1 MNSLSEI
8 INSIAEL
15 KFEVSNFEDDLIDD
29 LDPYYFLSKSEV
41 SLIKSYSKI
50 PLKKWTNAM
59 ECKSFEI
66 LLKYKEELLELDIDI
81 DNLNKPD
88 FDSYKL
94 EGQPQKIYMEENKI
108 FLCNKLCKKYDICK
122 INKNADYTTIK
133 LSPNIIYKLIIARNN
148 KDLILSENIT
158 SFINVFLNNIDYD
171 KGENDLNLK
180 NINGY
185 NRELMDFQQI
195 GCLFGLLNKKILLA
209 DEMGLGKSV
218 ESLSI
223 LRLTDTFKTVIV
235 CPKSLKYKWEKECS
249 FLEDVSV
256 EIISEKTDLK
266 NLSKDIYITNYDNI
280 NNVAEYFESNS
291 QVKSIIFDECHY
303 LKNPKSKRSKICL
316 KIAKNKEYVLLL
328 SGSPMLNRPSELVN
342 QLDTLGVL
350 ENFGGYTDFKEKYDT
365 PDGKNI
371 EKLYLELSKK
381 LRSSIYIRREKK
393 QILKNLPDKQRTTIT
408 VDIDLKEYKKELL
421 RYKDEKNLKVKK
433 NILENLKQIAAH
445 GKYDYIKERINS
457 SIENNEKLIVFA
469 YHKSMQARLINDFPN
484 ALCII
489 SSQSDIERNKNA
501 EQFQNDPNKHIIICS
516 IGSAY
521 YGFDL
526 FASSQVLFAE
536 MDWVPEINVQAED
549 RAHRIGQECA
559 VNIWYVIAKNTLEE
573 RILQANIDKSKITK
587 KVNKNVSI
595 EQLNNKSRKLK
606 DELIKYLDELNI

>member
-1 MNSLSEI
+1 MTKHLHSSHFQNAPLVTFLENSHT
-8 INSIAEL
+8 N
-15 KFEVSNFEDDLIDD
+15 K
-29 LDPYYFLSKSEV
+29 K
-41 SLIKSYSKI
+41 KSKI
-50 PLKKWTNAM
+50 
-59 ECKSFEI
+59 FI
-66 LLKYKEELLELDIDI
+66 
-81 DNLNKPD
+81 
-88 FDSYKL
+88 
-94 EGQPQKIYMEENKI
+94 
-108 FLCNKLCKKYDICK
+108 CNNICKKYDIAK
-122 INKNADYTTIK
+122 TNKSSDYTSI
-133 LSPNIIYKLIIARNN
+133 NITPKSIYKIIVARDN
-148 KDLILSENIT
+148 KDLIIPKDVT
-158 SFINVFLNNIDYD
+158 SFINIFLNNVNYD
-171 KGENDLNLK
+171 KNENDLDLK
-180 NINGY
+180 HIDGY
-185 NRELMDFQQI
+185 DKELMDFQQI

-223 LRLTDTFKTVIV
+223 LRLTNAFKTVIV

-249 FLEDVSV
+249 HLKDIAV
-256 EIISEKTDLK
+256 EIISDKTDLK
-266 NLSKDIYITNYDNI
+266 NLDKDVYITNYDNI

-291 QVKSIIFDECHY
+291 HITSIIFDECHY

-316 KIAKNKEYVLLL
+316 KIAKNKEFVLLL

-365 PDGKNI
+365 PDDRNV

-408 VDIDLKEYKKELL
+408 VDIDLAEYKKELT
-421 RYKDEKNLKVKK
+421 RYKNETDLKTKK

-457 SIENNEKLIVFA
+457 SIENSEKLIVFA
-469 YHKSMQARLINDFPN
+469 YHKSMQARLINDFPD

-501 EQFQNDPNKHIIICS
+501 EQFQNDPSKHIIICS

-595 EQLNNKSRKLK
+595 EQLNKSPKLK
-606 DELIKYLDELNI
+606 DEVIKYLDELNI